1 MSPVSRLP
9 PSYIPTLGTERTTP
23 PPSYRA
29 STQHKPSLDLSQR
42 FEKKLAEY
50 NASQNILKRWLF
62 EIVSLTI
69 SAICM
74 GSIIGICIY
83 TKDQPLSDW
92 PLASTAQNV
101 LSKIASAALILPI
114 SEAIGQLKW
123 AWFHGTK
130 SKDMID
136 FEIFDKASRGA
147 WGSFLLLFRTKGRSL
162 AALGAVLTL
171 LLLAVDTFFQQVT
184 DLPERWNLD
193 GYGEIPRVV
202 RYEGDNGDI
211 YEDGYPNTM
220 QDINLRQATLK
231 YFYYNGNKA
240 VPFGSGNRSEIPL
253 SCPSSRCEWDE
264 YDTLGVCSA
273 CEDVSE
279 LLTYACLTTNLD
291 WISSAFRNTTTQSI
305 GSSCGY
311 WINATSE
318 APILMS
324 GFRTGTA
331 AANSSDKDEALLLR
345 TLPLSPAVSSV
356 NPLSATPLFGG
367 SINYKDIY
375 LPFLDAIIV
384 SAADGTASSV
394 YNGERPVAQECMLSW
409 CVKTLKSTYD
419 SGDYEETVIKTFLNR
434 TARQRSYPWTGWP
447 VWSLGEETFFSEF
460 RGNLS
465 IHPPGTDPTIDD
477 FGMSNETFART
488 QALFDEIFPSTITV
502 ANAVSKPWWRIRI
515 SEWGRNQLHPF
526 TFCPWLA
533 PNNVTQY
540 LERLATSMTNVL
552 RTHNSHDFVR
562 GRAYSQTTF
571 IAVHWEWLTFPLTL
585 FLFSLLFL
593 AATIYKTSKTVDSGM
608 GLWKTSAMPTLLYS
622 LPKDT
627 QEAVASQGGWKKSPD
642 EDSKK
647 VKIRWLPKHGWRV
660 SGQVRMSSS
669 PNTNNNRRAPPGWI

>member
-9 PSYIPTLGTERTTP
+9 PSYIPILSTEHTTP

-74 GSIIGICIY
+74 VCTISMCRSRACIRPALTVYLQGSIIGLCVY

-123 AWFHGTK
+123 AWFRGAK

-193 GYGEIPRVV
+193 GYGEIPRVI

-220 QDINLRQATLK
+220 EDINLRQATLK
-231 YFYYNGNKA
+231 FFYYNGNKA

-291 WISSAFRNTTTQSI
+291 WISSAFGNRTTQSI
-305 GSSCGY
+305 GMC
-311 WINATSE
+311 
-318 APILMS
+318 
-324 GFRTGTA
+324 
-331 AANSSDKDEALLLR
+331 
-345 TLPLSPAVSSV
+345 
-356 NPLSATPLFGG
+356 
-367 SINYKDIY
+367 
-375 LPFLDAIIV
+375 
-384 SAADGTASSV
+384 SV
-394 YNGERPVAQECMLSW
+394 Y
-409 CVKTLKSTYD
+409 
-419 SGDYEETVIKTFLNR
+419 
-434 TARQRSYPWTGWP
+434 AR
-447 VWSLGEETFFSEF
+447 
-460 RGNLS
+460 
-465 IHPPGTDPTIDD
+465 
-477 FGMSNETFART
+477 
-488 QALFDEIFPSTITV
+488 
-502 ANAVSKPWWRIRI
+502 
-515 SEWGRNQLHPF
+515 
-526 TFCPWLA
+526 
-533 PNNVTQY
+533 
-540 LERLATSMTNVL
+540 
-552 RTHNSHDFVR
+552 
-562 GRAYSQTTF
+562 
-571 IAVHWEWLTFPLTL
+571 
-585 FLFSLLFL
+585 
-593 AATIYKTSKTVDSGM
+593 
-608 GLWKTSAMPTLLYS
+608 
-622 LPKDT
+622 
-627 QEAVASQGGWKKSPD
+627 
-642 EDSKK
+642 
-647 VKIRWLPKHGWRV
+647 
-660 SGQVRMSSS
+660 
-669 PNTNNNRRAPPGWI
+669 